1 MKISRECIHCLARQA
16 VEIAEEATSD
26 AAIQKE
32 IIKRSLI
39 ELGEMNFNETAP
51 EIKFEYINTMID
63 TFYAHRKLY
72 NSIRQVDADE

>member
-39 ELGEMNFNETAP
+39 ELGETSM
-51 EIKFEYINTMID
+51 KQ
-63 TFYAHRKLY
+63 HLKLSL
-72 NSIRQVDADE
+72 NISIL